1 MNEFFPFLSSK
12 FPPSLYAAGISKA
25 QQEEIAS
32 TFLVTL
38 SPLISQLL
46 TFQPFVDVV
55 LDSKLGKL
63 QNTFNVKT
71 SLINYNVLDTC
82 NFPLHSHPFFEF

>member
-25 QQEEIAS
+25 QQEEIAG

-46 TFQPFVDVV
+46 TFQPFMDVV

-63 QNTFNVKT
+63 QNIFNVKCVRHMVIFPYIVILFL
-71 SLINYNVLDTC
+71 SFK
-82 NFPLHSHPFFEF
+82 NFL